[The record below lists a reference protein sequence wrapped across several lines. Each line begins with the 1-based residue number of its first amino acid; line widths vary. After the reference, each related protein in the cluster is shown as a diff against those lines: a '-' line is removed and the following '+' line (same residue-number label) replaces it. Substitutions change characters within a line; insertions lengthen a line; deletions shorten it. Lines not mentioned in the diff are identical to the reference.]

1 LDALSGK
8 LIFKETS
15 QAFVFS
21 YRYTPRLKEKFK
33 KPSPTGPQRTK
44 PKSPNLKTIP
54 ELKKIMKEKAKTLTK
69 LPLKD
74 FLQSTRRVRI

>member
-1 LDALSGK
+1 MPYLANSFLK
-8 LIFKETS
+8 
-15 QAFVFS
+15 
-21 YRYTPRLKEKFK
+21 RLPKPSFLAIDIPQGSKKNLK

-54 ELKKIMKEKAKTLTK
+54 ELKKIMEEKAKTLTK